1 MWATT
6 TTTSSLGSHLHQLQT
21 KETKVMHLGLMRF
34 CGGMLGSGGKGG
46 GVGGRLM
53 YLLTFARGFANSLLG
68 FCHFAP
74 FL

>member
-1 MWATT
+1 
-6 TTTSSLGSHLHQLQT
+6 
-21 KETKVMHLGLMRF
+21 MHLGLMGF
-34 CGGMLGSGGKGG
+34 CGGMLGSGGPG